1 MRIFFFTVPF
11 LLLIA
16 GCGYRFQEEKPS
28 EGPVTISVPYIRG
41 DIEGQ
46 LNTELVRVLSND
58 PHFEYRQNGG
68 MVVLE
73 VAVVNDGDERIGY
86 RYDRNPSTGK
96 RRQNIVGT
104 ENRRNL
110 TVEVK
115 LIDSYTEETIIGP
128 VHVKARADYDYVDP
142 NSVRDLTF
150 TNSAGKTQT
159 VINFSLGQLDS
170 TEGAHDDAAVPIYR
184 QLAQKIVDGIVSQGW

>member
-1 MRIFFFTVPF
+1 M
-11 LLLIA
+11 
-16 GCGYRFQEEKPS
+16 GSCGYRFQEDKSTEKV
-28 EGPVTISVPYIRG
+28 VTISIPYIKG

-46 LNTELVRVLSND
+46 LNMELVRVLSSD

-73 VAVVNDGDERIGY
+73 VAVVNDDDERIGY
-86 RYDRNPSTGK
+86 RYDRNPSTGH

-115 LIDSYTEETIIGP
+115 LIDSYTEEVIIGP
-128 VHVKARADYDYVDP
+128 VHVKARADYDYIDS
-142 NSVRDLTF
+142 NSIRDLTF
-150 TNSAGKTQT
+150 TNSAGRTQT